1 MRYGLANGRRIG
13 EHLCRERPPDI
24 NLNVNSNVTFW
35 PFMYTCMYCVNE
47 AAPIYLWAGIV
58 AYFGSSD
65 ARTFLHNTYNNNTNN
80 YCYFLVLLSLLLSF
94 VFLFLGLRLLVSAPH
109 AHIIVTCYNRCQT
122 NKNLLHLKLKD
133 KIQINK
139 II

>member
-35 PFMYTCMYCVNE
+35 PFMYTCMHCVNE

-65 ARTFLHNTYNNNTNN
+65 ARTFLHHTITI
-80 YCYFLVLLSLLLSF
+80 
-94 VFLFLGLRLLVSAPH
+94 
-109 AHIIVTCYNRCQT
+109 HIIIVIFWCCCPFYSLSSISFWDSGYWF
-122 NKNLLHLKLKD
+122 LLHMPTSWLHV
-133 KIQINK
+133 ITAARQIK
-139 II
+139 TYYI